1 MDDKQKEV
9 LKHLTGGRLND
20 EEFADL
26 TNYIETY
33 LMPGKLPYTLTSFK
47 KYAQIAGKIV
57 RDGVGMQ
64 MFFRVDGKTYP
75 ASLVNCEV
83 MDAYL
88 HTSDEECLKRLEG
101 PLDY

>member
-1 MDDKQKEV
+1 MLDKQKEM
-9 LKHLTGGRLND
+9 LRHLTGGRLSD

-33 LMPGKLPYTLTSFK
+33 LMPGKLAYTLTNFK
-47 KYAQIAGKIV
+47 KYTQIAGKIV

-64 MFFRVDGKTYP
+64 MFFKVDGKTYP
-75 ASLVNCEV
+75 ANYKNCEV

-88 HTSDEECLKRLEG
+88 HTSDEKCLEQLEG
-101 PLDY
+101 QIE